1 MLVAAQSATDEQA
14 NTRSLGSERPL
25 NPNAHPRP
33 HKMFTRLLIATDGS
47 EIATKAV
54 KDGLELAK
62 SLNAQVAILT
72 VTEPW
77 LGLVNTDMSAINFS
91 IEGYEKATKEEAA
104 RLLSKVRKE
113 AVNLGLDCATV
124 HVNGYPADAIIETAE
139 TAACD
144 LIVMGSHGRRGI
156 ARLLLGSQAAKV
168 VTLSSVPVL
177 ICR

>member
-1 MLVAAQSATDEQA
+1 
-14 NTRSLGSERPL
+14 
-25 NPNAHPRP
+25 
-33 HKMFTRLLIATDGS
+33 MFKRLLIATDGS

-54 KDGLELAK
+54 RAGLELAK

-77 LGLVNTDMSAINFS
+77 LGLVNTDMSVINFS
-91 IEGYEKATKEEAA
+91 METYEKVTKEEAA
-104 RLLSKVRKE
+104 RLLGKLRDE
-113 AVNLGLDCATV
+113 AVSQGIDCGTL
-124 HVNGYPADAIIETAE
+124 HVNGYPAEAIIQTAE
-139 TAACD
+139 SATCD